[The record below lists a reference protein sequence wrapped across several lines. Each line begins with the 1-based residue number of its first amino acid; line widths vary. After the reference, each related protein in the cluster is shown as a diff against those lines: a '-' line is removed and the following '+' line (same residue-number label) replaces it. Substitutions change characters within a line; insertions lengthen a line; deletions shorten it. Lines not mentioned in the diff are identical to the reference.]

1 MSRANNGDRVTVH
14 YIGTLDNGRIFDQRD
29 AESPLTFT
37 AGAGELF
44 PSLEQEI
51 LGMKVGDVR
60 NIHLASEEAFGKRLE
75 ENILKVARD
84 LFPAEKE
91 LKIGQKLQI
100 ELADGTQKTMRIR
113 EIGEQQVLLDG
124 NHDLAGCNLTFALQL
139 VAIDTN

>member
-51 LGMKVGDVR
+51 LW
-60 NIHLASEEAFGKRLE
+60 
-75 ENILKVARD
+75 
-84 LFPAEKE
+84 
-91 LKIGQKLQI
+91 
-100 ELADGTQKTMRIR
+100 
-113 EIGEQQVLLDG
+113 
-124 NHDLAGCNLTFALQL
+124 
-139 VAIDTN
+139 